1 LNFLSFGGIKRVK
14 SDPEGFCTFRCRYG
28 QKRINAEGD
37 FSMPMSKLME
47 QVIAEVVKLPEK
59 QQDELAKLFSEFI
72 HSDEAEEAEWD
83 ALVQSPESQRFLEKM
98 VREVK
103 EEKARGGL
111 LPFPGDDEI

>member
-1 LNFLSFGGIKRVK
+1 
-14 SDPEGFCTFRCRYG
+14 
-28 QKRINAEGD
+28 
-37 FSMPMSKLME
+37 MPMSKLME

-59 QQDELAKLFSEFI
+59 QQDELAELFIEFI

-83 ALVQSPESQRFLEKM
+83 ALVQSPSPESQRFLEKM

>member
-1 LNFLSFGGIKRVK
+1 MH
-14 SDPEGFCTFRCRYG
+14 Y
-28 QKRINAEGD
+28 AEGD
-37 FSMPMSKLME
+37 FFMPMSKLME

-59 QQDELAKLFSEFI
+59 QQDELVELFIEFI

-103 EEKARGGL
+103 PDWTQWRALGSLEGNTVVTVKK
-111 LPFPGDDEI
+111 